1 VQDRAP
7 QGRGACDLRKLE
19 TQTKTRVEEL
29 PELPKLP
36 RVTIENLHSRL
47 FGGTGTDRRANFG
60 DFWQSWQFWQFEG
73 SIGMKAL
80 AGL

>member
-1 VQDRAP
+1 
-7 QGRGACDLRKLE
+7 
-19 TQTKTRVEEL
+19 L

-36 RVTIENLHSRL
+36 RVTIENLPSRL
-47 FGGTGTDRRANFG
+47 FGGTGTDRGANFG